1 MINKFSFKMNTIE
14 HLIIDRISEL
24 LDLVKIDDFQFE
36 VEKKELIE
44 ATAIRGI
51 SGERTCLMKA
61 EVRESNKAI
70 YIPNIMLPFEM
81 RYLGL
86 GKRMIWLIFM
96 VGDYFGYS
104 VYLTML
110 TDSFKQRMLDRGAL
124 PTSEYDVL
132 QIVKSTNLHSENDP
146 NNDIYLRLPS

>member
-1 MINKFSFKMNTIE
+1 MNTIE
-14 HLIIDRISEL
+14 RLIIDRISEL

-44 ATAIRGI
+44 ATAIRCK
-51 SGERTCLMKA
+51 SGERTCLIKG
-61 EVRESNKAI
+61 EVRESNNSI
-70 YIPNIMLPFEM
+70 YIPNITLPFEM

-96 VGDYFGYS
+96 VGDYFCYS

-124 PTSEYDVL
+124 PTPEHDVL